1 MVSQDQNSTGFV
13 DINLTFGL
21 PANKPVTGDWDGNGA
36 DTIGVFLLRK
46 SNERRR
52 RNCLRPRRGRRR
64 AHSGSLGTGSVSLI
78 DF

>member
-36 DTIGVFLLRK
+36 DTIGVFLLRN
-46 SNERRR
+46 SNTNGVAEIVFD
-52 RNCLRPRRGRRR
+52 L
-64 AHSGSLGTGSVSLI
+64 SVAADEPISSFGDWVCFL
-78 DF
+78 D